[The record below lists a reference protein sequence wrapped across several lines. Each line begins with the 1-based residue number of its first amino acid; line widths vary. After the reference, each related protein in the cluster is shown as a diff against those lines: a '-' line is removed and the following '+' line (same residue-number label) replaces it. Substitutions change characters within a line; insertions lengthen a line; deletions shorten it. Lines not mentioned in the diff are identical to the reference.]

1 MTAAEA
7 RKEKA
12 LLHKNLVDIL
22 TNCPTDKEYW
32 QRLMW
37 ALEIISNAVVRFG
50 NTVTVEELPDFEDE
64 EDEEEEDE

>member
-1 MTAAEA
+1 MTSEAEK

-12 LLHKNLVDIL
+12 LLHKNLTDIL
-22 TNCPTDKEYW
+22 TDCPTDKEYW

-50 NTVTVEELPDFEDE
+50 NTVTVEELPEFEDE
-64 EDEEEEDE
+64 EENEE

>member
-1 MTAAEA
+1 MTKVAEK

-12 LLHKNLVDIL
+12 LLHKNLMDIL

-37 ALEIISNAVVRFG
+37 ALEIISNEVTRFG
-50 NTVTVEELPDFEDE
+50 RTVTVEELPDFK
-64 EDEEEEDE
+64 EEENE

>member
-1 MTAAEA
+1 MTTAEA

-12 LLHKNLVDIL
+12 LLHKNLMDIL
-22 TNCPTDKEYW
+22 TDCSTDKEYW

-37 ALEIISNAVVRFG
+37 ALEIISNEVVRFG

-64 EDEEEEDE
+64 EEEE

>member
-1 MTAAEA
+1 MTSEAEK

-12 LLHKNLVDIL
+12 ILYKNLVDIL

-37 ALEIISNAVVRFG
+37 ALEMISHEVIRFG
-50 NTVTVEELPDFEDE
+50 NTVTVEELPEFEDE
-64 EDEEEEDE
+64 EEDD